1 MIIMHPKF
9 IEPIKRKYPIQSLTL
24 VTNKWSFVPIQR
36 VKIATFLLPL
46 FYLLNTLFDDIIKIR
61 SLDSARLSFKCI
73 TFLLNWGICVQFTNH
88 HFFFFKWKDIH
99 SVCIKRLI
107 RGTTIWEIKH
117 KLWICEMSYS
127 FFDVFGWHVQLVK
140 TSSVTNSVFIWWHTS
155 MWNEFRHQ

>member
-1 MIIMHPKF
+1 MKIDNANSYSCNEQMIFCIHSKSENCNISTSP
-9 IEPIKRKYPIQSLTL
+9 
-24 VTNKWSFVPIQR
+24 
-36 VKIATFLLPL
+36 